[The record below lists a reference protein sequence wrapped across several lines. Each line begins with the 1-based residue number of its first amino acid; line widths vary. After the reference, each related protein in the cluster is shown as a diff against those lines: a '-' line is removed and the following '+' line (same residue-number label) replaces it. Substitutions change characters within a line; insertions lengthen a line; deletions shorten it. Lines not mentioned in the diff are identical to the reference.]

1 MKAERPRVHE
11 SVKRPVAAGRDRR
24 GLRFLLLLAAVCM
37 LIILIRGRIYV
48 IREIKVTGNSTRS
61 ASEIAGQSGLDLG
74 MNIFRVDKAAVER
87 NLSVNNYVELL
98 EVHIETP
105 DKVILEIRERTA
117 CAAVNCAG
125 VILVVDEKGYI
136 LERLTGVPE
145 TDGILVVS
153 GMDVSIGAQGRMI
166 ESGVAGQKD
175 AMNRV
180 IEAVRSAGMEKQFSE
195 LNVAD
200 MDNLYMM
207 SDSGVQ
213 VMLGDETQLESKLIW
228 ARAVLDKLMQE
239 GVMSG
244 VLDVSSGKNA
254 VYADR

>member
-1 MKAERPRVHE
+1 MKAERPRVQGH
-11 SVKRPVAAGRDRR
+11 VKRSVAAGRNGR
-24 GLRFLLLLAAVCM
+24 GLRFLLMLAALCVLVM
-37 LIILIRGRIYV
+37 IVRGRIYV
-48 IREIKVTGNSTRS
+48 VREIKVTGNLTRS
-61 ASEIAGQSGLDLG
+61 ASEIAGQSGLYLG
-74 MNIFRVDKAAVER
+74 MNIFRVDKDSVER
-87 NLSVNNYVELL
+87 NLSANNYVELL

-105 DKVILEIRERTA
+105 DTVILEVRERTA
-117 CAAVNCAG
+117 CAAINCAG
-125 VILVVDEKGYI
+125 VILVVDEEGYI

-145 TDGILVVS
+145 IDGVIVIS
-153 GMDVSIGAQGRMI
+153 GMDVSIGAQGRTI

-175 AMNRV
+175 AMKKV
-180 IEAVRSAGMEKQFSE
+180 IGAVRGAGMEKQFSE

-207 SDSGVQ
+207 SDGGIQ
-213 VMLGDETQLESKLIW
+213 VMLGDETMLEDKLVW
-228 ARAVLDKLMQE
+228 TRAVLDKLMQE